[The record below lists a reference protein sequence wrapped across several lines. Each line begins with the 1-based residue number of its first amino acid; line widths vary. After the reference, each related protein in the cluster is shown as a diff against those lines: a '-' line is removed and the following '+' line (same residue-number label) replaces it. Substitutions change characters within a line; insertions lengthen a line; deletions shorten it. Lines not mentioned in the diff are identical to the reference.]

1 MCRSQTEH
9 ADVEYAESGAAS
21 TLCQDHRGLVGE
33 AGYTVPAARKDDA
46 HAADFRVLGISSVC
60 GRIRGGFGYHR
71 VCCCNEH
78 ERSLS

>member
-33 AGYTVPAARKDDA
+33 TSYAVPVVSLLTVIDSMLR
-46 HAADFRVLGISSVC
+46 
-60 GRIRGGFGYHR
+60 
-71 VCCCNEH
+71 
-78 ERSLS
+78 RSG